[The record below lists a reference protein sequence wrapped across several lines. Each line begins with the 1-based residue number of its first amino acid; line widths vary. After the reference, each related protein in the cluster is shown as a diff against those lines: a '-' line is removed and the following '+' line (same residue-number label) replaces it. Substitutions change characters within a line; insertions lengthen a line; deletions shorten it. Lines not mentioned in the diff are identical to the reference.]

1 MRIVISDPSKVNK
14 FATVFRHLKDLVP
27 DVNLEL
33 YGTYMYMQGMGSS
46 HASLVE
52 LQLHKDWFEVYDVDQ
67 TEGHPEILGIHCEIL
82 FRTISCLEEGQKI
95 TMCMKPGDDRLAIDF
110 TGSTEGKRSI
120 KKSFKMPLINIETES
135 VLVPEKEYEADIA
148 IAPGQFSQLINQ
160 LSIFGEDLR
169 INCNMETIDLISKG
183 DHGKMTA
190 SIEDE
195 DIVEYAIEE
204 DTEVNLYCSL
214 RQIQHMCSYA
224 KISDILFINVSRGS
238 PLKVLYPLDGG
249 ENPDADSGIEGRSFL
264 RFFLAPKIEQ

>member
-1 MRIVISDPSKVNK
+1 MRIVISDPGKVNK
-14 FATVFRHLKDLVP
+14 FATIFRHLKDLVP

-33 YGTYMYMQGMGSS
+33 YDTYMYMQGMGSS

-52 LQLHKDWFEVYDVDQ
+52 LQLNKDWFEVYDVDQ

-95 TMCMKPGDDRLAIDF
+95 TICMNPGDDRLAIDF